1 MLRLFVAT
9 CARSWVRTSVEKNNL
24 HRPLTNVLASRFMSS
39 EPQEPTIPPFEDKF
53 DEPLHEKRARL
64 MYQSRKRGIAENGLL
79 LGSFANKF
87 LAEFTEEQ
95 LVLYD
100 RLINLPS
107 NDWDIFYWATETRE
121 TPEEFQNQVMDLL
134 KEHTLNRDKE
144 SRIMLPGLPDLKSE

>member
-9 CARSWVRTSVEKNNL
+9 CARSLVRIPVEKNNL

-39 EPQEPTIPPFEDKF
+39 ETSEPTIPPYIEKF
-53 DEPLHEKRARL
+53 NEPIHEKRARL
-64 MYQSRKRGIAENGLL
+64 MYQSRKRGMLENGLL

-87 LAEFTEEQ
+87 LADFTEEQ

-107 NDWDIFYWATETRE
+107 NDWDIYYWATNTRE
-121 TPEEFQNQVMDLL
+121 TPEEFQNQIMDLL
-134 KEHTLNRDKE
+134 QEHAKNKDKE
-144 SRIMLPGLPDLKSE
+144 SRLTLPSLPDLKAM